1 MAQVETI
8 DTVSKFLLEPA
19 SRAVTTEIA
28 KYLFCNLDTKIKKVF
43 NKRKISADSYEE
55 LAEKFSNYLEKSYFE
70 YSSIP
75 TLALKDKRVC
85 LENIYEPLTLK
96 EAGVNDLANQAEYT
110 LLNYDDSFFENHP
123 KLIIFD
129 NAGMGKSTFLKFLFL
144 SAMQQ
149 RIQLPIFIELRH
161 LKNDNSVLDEIYK
174 KINYLSDEFNKENI
188 LELIKDGDFLFF
200 LDGYDEISRSDR
212 EKVSADLKQFLIHAN
227 KNRFIITS
235 RPDAGLN
242 LATFEKYK
250 IRNLKLDE
258 AFSII
263 RKYDNITGY
272 RLQKE
277 LIETIKNS
285 EQHFNSFLKNP
296 MFVSLLY
303 VTYKN
308 KRELPLTQA
317 SFYRTVYDAL
327 YSDHDL
333 TKDDEFKRDRGSD
346 LSRDELEFFF
356 QKFAYYCFIKDIS
369 NFEIDP
375 LQNIIREVLKDNY
388 FSNKNQAHDIFVDIT
403 QHVPLLTKDGVDYK
417 WIHKSFLEYFT
428 AKYISTHIKKTNFL
442 QSLMKKDLLDYE
454 NMLKIYVDI
463 DRSTF
468 DSVLVEPLLNSFLK
482 HVEKE
487 PPTGHILQLREKT
500 FLKQY
505 IMTQIKKDMVDE
517 MLSLIDGDKRDL
529 SGKLYRITRDKCQE
543 KYNIFLKSM
552 SIRPVRS
559 SNGELENQNLIGSA
573 PYKNPMASYE
583 NPVDNNE
590 ILVGI
595 LKEKNYPF
603 IKIESKENIE
613 KARTSIPRLSFFN
626 HLDVKEDNI
635 MLINKN
641 TFFKDSDINLSELY
655 LATISLMHSQ
665 ISLSYSKV
673 KDYLVQMRK
682 QDEDF
687 LDLWD

>member
-8 DTVSKFLLEPA
+8 DTVSKLLLEPA

-28 KYLFCNLDTKIKKVF
+28 KYLFSNLEMKIKKVF

-55 LAEKFSNYLEKSYFE
+55 LAEKFSNYLEKSYIE

-75 TLALKDKRVC
+75 TLALKDKRVS
-85 LENIYEPLTLK
+85 LNDIYESLTLK
-96 EAGVNDLANQAEYT
+96 EAGINDIANQAEYT
-110 LLNYDDSFFENHP
+110 PLNYDDSFFESHP

-129 NAGMGKSTFLKFLFL
+129 TAGMGKSTFLKFLFL

-149 RIQLPIFIELRH
+149 RIQIPIFIELRH
-161 LKNDNSVLDEIYK
+161 LKNDNSILDEIYK

-188 LELIKDGDFLFF
+188 LELIKDGDFIFF
-200 LDGYDEISRSDR
+200 LDGYDEISRTER
-212 EKVSADLKQFLIHAN
+212 EKVSADLKQFLVHAN

-258 AFSII
+258 AVSII

-272 RLQKE
+272 RLQEE
-277 LIETIKNS
+277 LIETIKSS
-285 EQHFNSFLKNP
+285 EKHFNSFLKNP

-333 TKDDEFKRDRGSD
+333 TKDDEFKRERGSD

-356 QKFAYYCFIKDIS
+356 QKFAYYCFTKDIS
-369 NFEIDP
+369 NFEFDS
-375 LQNIIREVLKDNY
+375 LLNIINEVLKDNY
-388 FSNKNQAHDIFVDIT
+388 FSNKNQAYDIFVDIT
-403 QHVPLLTKDGVDYK
+403 QHVPLLTKDGVEYK

-428 AKYISTHIKKTNFL
+428 AKYISIHVKKTNFL
-442 QSLMKKDLLDYE
+442 QSLMKKELSDYE

-468 DSVLVEPLLNSFLK
+468 DSVFVEPLLNSFLE
-482 HVEKE
+482 HVEQE
-487 PPTGHILQLREKT
+487 PQTGYILKLRERT

-505 IMTQIKKDMVDE
+505 VMTQVKKDMVDE
-517 MLSLIDGDKRDL
+517 TLSSVDGDQREASSLIFDL
-529 SGKLYRITRDKCQE
+529 MRQKCHE
-543 KYNIFLKSM
+543 KYDIYLRSQNK
-552 SIRPVRS
+552 RPARS
-559 SNGELENQNLIGSA
+559 SNGEYENENMIGSA
-573 PYKNPMASYE
+573 WYTNTM
-583 NPVDNNE
+583 DNNV
-590 ILVGI
+590 IIARI

-603 IKIESKENIE
+603 IQNLSKEEE
-613 KARTSIPRLSFFN
+613 KARSSMSRLSFFN
-626 HLDVKEDNI
+626 NLNLKEDN
-635 MLINKN
+635 MLLISKN
-641 TFFKDSDINLSELY
+641 TFFKDSDINLRDIY
-655 LATISLMHSQ
+655 LAIISIRRFSD
-665 ISLSYSKV
+665 IILSYSESA
-673 KDYLVQMRK
+673 DYLTQMRK

-687 LDLWD
+687 LDLWN

>member
-1 MAQVETI
+1 MAQVETM
-8 DTVSKFLLEPA
+8 DTVSKLLLEPA

-28 KYLFCNLDTKIKKVF
+28 KYLFSNLDVKIKKVF

-55 LAEKFSNYLEKSYFE
+55 LAEKFSNYLEKSYIE

-75 TLALKDKRVC
+75 TLALKDKRVS
-85 LENIYEPLTLK
+85 LNNIYEPLTLK
-96 EAGVNDLANQAEYT
+96 EAGINGMANQAEYT
-110 LLNYDDSFFENHP
+110 PLNYDDSFFENHS

-129 NAGMGKSTFLKFLFL
+129 TAGMGKSTFLKFLFL

-149 RIQLPIFIELRH
+149 RIQIPIFIELRH
-161 LKNDNSVLDEIYK
+161 LKNDNSILDEIYK

-188 LELIKDGDFLFF
+188 LELIKDGDFIFF
-200 LDGYDEISRSDR
+200 LDGYDEISRTER
-212 EKVSADLKQFLIHAN
+212 EKVSADLKQFLVHAN

-258 AFSII
+258 AVSII

-272 RLQKE
+272 RLQEE
-277 LIETIKNS
+277 LIETIQNS
-285 EQHFNSFLKNP
+285 EKHFNSFLKNP

-333 TKDDEFKRDRGSD
+333 TKDDEFKRERGSD

-356 QKFAYYCFIKDIS
+356 QKFAYYCFTQDIS
-369 NFEIDP
+369 NFEFDP
-375 LQNIIREVLKDNY
+375 LLNIIKEVLKDNY
-388 FSNKNQAHDIFVDIT
+388 FSNKNQAYDIFVDIT
-403 QHVPLLTKDGVDYK
+403 QHVPLLTKDGIEYK

-428 AKYISTHIKKTNFL
+428 AKYISIHVKKTNFL
-442 QSLMKKDLLDYE
+442 QSLIKKELSDYE

-468 DSVLVEPLLNSFLK
+468 DSVFVEPLLNSFLE
-482 HVEKE
+482 HVEQE
-487 PPTGHILQLREKT
+487 PQTGYILQLREST
-500 FLKQY
+500 FFKQY
-505 IMTQIKKDMVDE
+505 IMTQVKKDMVAE
-517 MLSLIDGDKRDL
+517 TLNSVDGDKRASARSIFEL
-529 SGKLYRITRDKCQE
+529 MRQKCHE
-543 KYNIFLKSM
+543 KYDIG
-552 SIRPVRS
+552 VRTQSKVPAQSS
-559 SNGELENQNLIGSA
+559 SNGEFENENLVGSA
-573 PYKNPMASYE
+573 PYINT
-583 NPVDNNE
+583 VDNNE
-590 ILVGI
+590 ILARI
-595 LKEKNYPF
+595 LSEKNYPF
-603 IKIESKENIE
+603 IQNLSEEE
-613 KARTSIPRLSFFN
+613 KVSARSAMSRVSFFN
-626 HLDVKEDNI
+626 NLNLKEDS
-635 MLINKN
+635 MVLINKN
-641 TFFKDSDINLSELY
+641 NFFKDSDINLRDIY
-655 LATISLMHSQ
+655 LAILAVSRPSDV
-665 ISLSYSKV
+665 ILSYSESKE
-673 KDYLVQMRK
+673 YLAQMRK

-687 LDLWD
+687 LDLWN

>member
-1 MAQVETI
+1 M
-8 DTVSKFLLEPA
+8 
-19 SRAVTTEIA
+19 EIF
-28 KYLFCNLDTKIKKVF
+28 Y
-43 NKRKISADSYEE
+43 
-55 LAEKFSNYLEKSYFE
+55 
-70 YSSIP
+70 
-75 TLALKDKRVC
+75 
-85 LENIYEPLTLK
+85 
-96 EAGVNDLANQAEYT
+96 
-110 LLNYDDSFFENHP
+110 
-123 KLIIFD
+123 
-129 NAGMGKSTFLKFLFL
+129 
-144 SAMQQ
+144 
-149 RIQLPIFIELRH
+149 
-161 LKNDNSVLDEIYK
+161 
-174 KINYLSDEFNKENI
+174 
-188 LELIKDGDFLFF
+188 FF

-356 QKFAYYCFIKDIS
+356 QKFAYYCFVKDIS

-403 QHVPLLTKDGVDYK
+403 QHVPLLTKKDGVDYK

-442 QSLMKKDLLDYE
+442 QSLMKKNLLDYE

-487 PPTGHILQLREKT
+487 PPTGHILQLREKNLFKT
-500 FLKQY
+500 
-505 IMTQIKKDMVDE
+505 I
-517 MLSLIDGDKRDL
+517 
-529 SGKLYRITRDKCQE
+529 
-543 KYNIFLKSM
+543 YN
-552 SIRPVRS
+552 
-559 SNGELENQNLIGSA
+559 
-573 PYKNPMASYE
+573 
-583 NPVDNNE
+583 D
-590 ILVGI
+590 
-595 LKEKNYPF
+595 
-603 IKIESKENIE
+603 
-613 KARTSIPRLSFFN
+613 TS
-626 HLDVKEDNI
+626 
-635 MLINKN
+635 
-641 TFFKDSDINLSELY
+641 
-655 LATISLMHSQ
+655 
-665 ISLSYSKV
+665 
-673 KDYLVQMRK
+673 
-682 QDEDF
+682 
-687 LDLWD
+687 